1 MISRGQ
7 ELDGQRFG
15 RWTVQGLHE
24 KVGYIKT
31 YLCVCDCGNSKIV
44 ARAQLMGGHS
54 RSCGCLRKETTTERS
69 KTHGLSRSPEYK
81 VYISMLNR
89 CSNPNYQEYHNY
101 GGRGIKVCERWL
113 KFENFIVDMG
123 PRPAAGYQLERK
135 DNEKGYEPGNVVWA
149 TRTQNARNKRNT
161 VRVDYNGELLTLKE
175 VAEKTGIPYSAL
187 FYRYQKGYTGADLV
201 KPSKA
206 S

>member
-1 MISRGQ
+1 
-7 ELDGQRFG
+7 
-15 RWTVQGLHE
+15 
-24 KVGYIKT
+24 
-31 YLCVCDCGNSKIV
+31 
-44 ARAQLMGGHS
+44 
-54 RSCGCLRKETTTERS
+54 
-69 KTHGLSRSPEYK
+69 
-81 VYISMLNR
+81 
-89 CSNPNYQEYHNY
+89 
-101 GGRGIKVCERWL
+101 
-113 KFENFIVDMG
+113 MG

-206 S
+206 G